1 MAQLRWHPFF
11 RTWVIVAEQ
20 RQDRT
25 YHPPTNLCPLCP
37 TLPGGEPTEIP
48 FESYDIA
55 VFDNRWPSLEGTERV
70 DQVSGDPFGAGS
82 HASGVCEVVC
92 YAQDHMATFAT
103 LPFAQVRKLARVW
116 QDRYRMLSA
125 KPEVEYVFIFENK
138 GAEIGVTLSHPHG
151 QIYAYPYVPLTPAL
165 ELEAEEQHFDQ
176 TGNLLW
182 DDLLEFELVTC
193 KGERVVE
200 ANASFC
206 AFIPSF
212 ARYPYEV
219 YVVARGPVS
228 SLATLEPD
236 ALDDLAA
243 ILHNVARRLDGL
255 FDKFLP
261 YIMVMHQAPTKGTRV
276 PTRFHVEFYP
286 PNRTAEKLKYLA
298 GSESGAGAFIND
310 VVPEIAAERL
320 RAVRL

>member
-11 RTWVIVAEQ
+11 NTWVIVAEQ
-20 RQDRT
+20 RQGRT
-25 YHPPTNLCPLCP
+25 YHPPADLCPLCP
-37 TLPGGEPTEIP
+37 TPPLGEPTEIP

-55 VFDNRWPSLEGTERV
+55 VFENRWPSLQGTERV
-70 DQVSGDPFGAGS
+70 EAFFSEVFGPGPQ
-82 HASGVCEVVC
+82 ASGVCEVIC
-92 YAQDHMATFAT
+92 YSQDHLAT
-103 LPFAQVRKLARVW
+103 LASLPLMQVRKLARVW
-116 QDRYRMLSA
+116 QDRFSVLSSRS
-125 KPEVEYVFIFENK
+125 EVEYVFIFENK

-165 ELEAEEQHFDQ
+165 ELEAEEQHFDR

-182 DDLLEFELVTC
+182 NDLLEFELVTC
-193 KGERVVE
+193 KGDRVIE

-219 YVVARGPVS
+219 YVVATNPLPSIAVFDS
-228 SLATLEPD
+228 TE
-236 ALDDLAA
+236 LDDLAS
-243 ILHNVARRLDGL
+243 ILHRVARRLDGL
-255 FDKFLP
+255 FGTSLP

-286 PNRTAEKLKYLA
+286 PNRTADKLKYLA

-310 VVPEIAAERL
+310 VMPELAAERL